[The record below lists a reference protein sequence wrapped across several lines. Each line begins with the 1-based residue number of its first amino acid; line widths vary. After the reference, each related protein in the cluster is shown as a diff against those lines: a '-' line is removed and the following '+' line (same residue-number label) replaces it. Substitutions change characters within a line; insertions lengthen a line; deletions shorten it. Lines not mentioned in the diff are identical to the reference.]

1 MDWIAPV
8 LISVPLAW
16 VALYYLLRWIC
27 HPQRLGYTQI
37 VSSASCQIH
46 ICEQGET
53 QPPSIGNSVH
63 GLQENKT
70 SPENGANAR
79 YPEQQVRRSLRSKPT
94 FVKLLRPLPVKPVC
108 TSNEIKGKTGR
119 QEQQTIHI
127 SKELPQDQ
135 NVPLLADRE
144 SEEKGEAQD
153 LCPVCQLPLSNS
165 QEQNWSGS
173 SYPAVL
179 QSSWLGREQLQT
191 SRAAHPAPS
200 CPQCDRYDSYY
211 EACPCPHQTLSS
223 LSPTAADSNQQVIC
237 PDCWPLVGTLFILF
251 AILFLTNSSA
261 LQVLALV
268 NM

>member
-1 MDWIAPV
+1 MDLIAPV

-16 VALYYLLRWIC
+16 VALYYLLRRIC

-108 TSNEIKGKTGR
+108 TSNEIKGKTGHR
-119 QEQQTIHI
+119 EQQTIHI
-127 SKELPQDQ
+127 SKELPPDMIFVKMFTQ
-135 NVPLLADRE
+135 PAF
-144 SEEKGEAQD
+144 GG
-153 LCPVCQLPLSNS
+153 
-165 QEQNWSGS
+165 QEFYAEN
-173 SYPAVL
+173 A
-179 QSSWLGREQLQT
+179 
-191 SRAAHPAPS
+191 
-200 CPQCDRYDSYY
+200 
-211 EACPCPHQTLSS
+211 
-223 LSPTAADSNQQVIC
+223 
-237 PDCWPLVGTLFILF
+237 
-251 AILFLTNSSA
+251 
-261 LQVLALV
+261 
-268 NM
+268 